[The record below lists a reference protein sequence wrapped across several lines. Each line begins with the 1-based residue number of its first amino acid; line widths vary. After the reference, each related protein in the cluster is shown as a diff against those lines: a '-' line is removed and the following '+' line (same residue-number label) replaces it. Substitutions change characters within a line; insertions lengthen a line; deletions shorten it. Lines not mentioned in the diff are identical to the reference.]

1 MIDNYPVCDVC
12 DAFMDSSSGSFTCH
26 RCMATEICDICCGTG
41 TCYMCCGTGKM
52 PPLTP
57 IALSGRARAEIRRF
71 EIGEIEFILFD
82 RHGGWLRTY
91 LELLTAASLVQALEA
106 DPLREWQTD
115 PERDNNL
122 QYITLWPDGNLGMR
136 RYNQQWIVDGN
147 QWTAVNGTP
156 IVTTDADARHQLAR
170 ALAVYVVSPDPDAVE
185 QKNRTDDNLRSVFG

>member
-12 DAFMDSSSGSFTCH
+12 DAFMDSSSSSLTCH
-26 RCMATEICDICCGTG
+26 RCMAENCDTCGGTG
-41 TCYMCCGTGKM
+41 ACFRCRGTGKM

-71 EIGEIEFILFD
+71 ESGETEFILFD
-82 RHGGWLRTY
+82 RHGGWLRTI
-91 LELLTAASLVQALEA
+91 LESETAASLAQALEA
-106 DPLREWQTD
+106 DPIHEWQTD
-115 PERDNNL
+115 TERYNNL
-122 QYITLWPDGNLGMR
+122 QCITLWPDGNLGMR

-170 ALAVYVVSPDPDAVE
+170 ALAVCVVSPDPDAVE